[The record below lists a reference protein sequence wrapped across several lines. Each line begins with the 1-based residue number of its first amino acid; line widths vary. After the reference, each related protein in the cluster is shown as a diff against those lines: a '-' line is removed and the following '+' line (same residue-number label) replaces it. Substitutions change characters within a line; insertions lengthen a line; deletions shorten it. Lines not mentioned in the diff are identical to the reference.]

1 MRLPESRF
9 RVHKSTGRTGSRLF
23 TVVLL
28 AIVAGIIGAGVVL
41 VLRSRVPIL
50 PIAATARP
58 QDAIELWGTGDYEE
72 VVRVTTEQ
80 LLEFPL
86 DAAALALRGFSYFY
100 LAVQMVNLDE
110 RNDLL
115 LGAIQDLRKAL
126 LLENNELETEIRYV
140 LGKAYFHRGPF
151 FYDSAIEEL
160 QRARELGLEQLDLFE
175 YLALTHRDLGRFEE
189 SIEYFQMAIAL
200 ADEAI
205 HKVSLADIFID
216 LSRYDNADRL
226 LAEVVEEASDVT
238 LLQDAL
244 LSQGLSYRR
253 QGRHPDAL
261 FAYERI
267 LELNESSAEA
277 HFGMGEVYLA
287 QNETDRA
294 RFEWREAIRL
304 DPNHIESLQR
314 LQDY

>member
-1 MRLPESRF
+1 AAA
-9 RVHKSTGRTGSRLF
+9 VIG
-23 TVVLL
+23 TVAVLL
-28 AIVAGIIGAGVVL
+28 VRA
-41 VLRSRVPIL
+41 RSPIL
-50 PIAATARP
+50 PIAATVRP
-58 QDAIELWGTGDYEE
+58 QDAIELWSTGDYEE

-86 DAAALALRGFSYFY
+86 DDAALALRGFSRFY
-100 LAVQMVNLDE
+100 LAVQMVDLNE

-126 LLENNELETEIRYV
+126 LIENHELETEIRYV
-140 LGKAYFHRGPF
+140 LGKAYFHRGLF

-175 YLALTHRDLGRFEE
+175 YLALAYRDLGRFDE
-189 SIEYFQMAIAL
+189 SIEFFQLAIAL

-205 HKVSLADIFID
+205 HKVSLADILID
-216 LSRYDNADRL
+216 LSRYNGADRL
-226 LAEVVEEASDVT
+226 LAEVVEETADVT

-253 QGRHPDAL
+253 QGRHADAL
-261 FAYERI
+261 SAYERI

-277 HFGMGEVYLA
+277 HYGMGEVYLA

>member
-9 RVHKSTGRTGSRLF
+9 RVHKSTGRTGSRVF

-28 AIVAGIIGAGVVL
+28 AVVAGIVAAVAVL
-41 VLRSRVPIL
+41 FVRARSPIL
-50 PIAATARP
+50 PLASTTRP
-58 QDAIELWGTGDYEE
+58 QNAIELWGAGDYDG

-86 DAAALALRGFSYFY
+86 DGTALALRGFSYFY

-110 RNDLL
+110 RNEAL
-115 LGAIQDLRKAL
+115 LGAIRDLRRAL
-126 LLENNELETEIRYV
+126 LLESHELETEIRYV
-140 LGKAYFHRGPF
+140 LGKTYFHRGPF

-160 QRARELGLEQLDLFE
+160 GRARELGLEQLDLFE
-175 YLALTHRDLGRFEE
+175 YLALAYRDLGRFEE
-189 SIEYFQMAIAL
+189 SIEHFRLAIAL
-200 ADEAI
+200 ADEGI
-205 HKVSLADIFID
+205 HRVSLADIMID
-216 LSRYDNADRL
+216 LSRYDGADRL
-226 LAEVVEEASDVT
+226 LTEVVESTSDVT

-244 LSQGLSYRR
+244 LSLGLSYRR
-253 QGRHPDAL
+253 QGRYSEAL
-261 FAYERI
+261 FVYERI

-277 HFGMGEVYLA
+277 HYGMGEVYLA
-287 QNETDRA
+287 RNETDRA

>member
-1 MRLPESRF
+1 M
-9 RVHKSTGRTGSRLF
+9 
-23 TVVLL
+23 L
-28 AIVAGIIGAGVVL
+28 AMVAAVIGTIAVL
-41 VLRSRVPIL
+41 VVRSRSPIL
-50 PIAATARP
+50 PIAETARP
-58 QDAIELWGTGDYEE
+58 QDAIVLWSTGDYEE

-86 DAAALALRGFSYFY
+86 DDTALALRGFSRFY
-100 LAVQMVNLDE
+100 LAVQMVDLDE
-110 RNDLL
+110 RNELL
-115 LGAIQDLRKAL
+115 LGAIQDLRRAL
-126 LLENNELETEIRYV
+126 LLEDHELETEIRYV
-140 LGKAYFHRGPF
+140 LGKAYFHRGLF

-160 QRARELGLEQLDLFE
+160 ERARELGLEQLDLLE
-175 YLALTHRDLGRFEE
+175 YLALAHRDLGRFED
-189 SIEYFQMAIAL
+189 SIEYFRTAIAL

-216 LSRYDNADRL
+216 LSRYESADRL
-226 LAEVVEEASDVT
+226 LAEVVEGTSDVT

-244 LSQGLSYRR
+244 LSRGLSYRR
-253 QGRHPDAL
+253 QGRHSDAL
-261 FAYERI
+261 LAYERI

-277 HFGMGEVYLA
+277 HYGMGEVYLA
-287 QNETDRA
+287 RDETDRA